1 MTNSNLMKK
10 YFLILTLAILS
21 FGIFPVRAQLGGA
34 PGVPQFGNGM
44 EKLFGDNQT
53 FSATL
58 QMQMNSTGSP
68 MTMSG
73 KMSFDKG
80 SSRTEMDMADM
91 KGGGLPPDA
100 MTMMKSAGLDRM
112 VTISQSDK
120 KIVYVVYPG
129 AQSYAEMTTPESG
142 ATNTDSKVEI
152 TELGKEIVA
161 SHPCVK
167 NKAIVTDQQ
176 GEKHEFTVWNATD
189 LKKFPVKIEMNEQG
203 NAITM
208 SYSNINFSKP
218 DASLFTPPTGY
229 TKYGS
234 VQEMMQ
240 AVMMKNMGGG
250 MGLPP
255 Q

>member
-1 MTNSNLMKK
+1 MKK
-10 YFLILTLAILS
+10 YSLILSLAILG
-21 FGIFPVRAQLGGA
+21 FGIFPVLAQLGGA

-68 MTMSG
+68 MIMSG

-91 KGGGLPPDA
+91 KGGGLPPGA

-112 VTISQSDK
+112 VTISQSGK
-120 KIVYVVYPG
+120 KVVYVVYPN
-129 AQSYAEMTTPESG
+129 AQSYAEMTTPESA

-152 TELGKEIVA
+152 TELGKETMVG
-161 SHPCVK
+161 HPCVK
-167 NKAIVTDQQ
+167 NKATVTDKL
-176 GEKHEFTVWNATD
+176 GDKHEFTVWNATD
-189 LKKFPVKIEMNEQG
+189 LKNFPVKIEMNEQG
-203 NAITM
+203 SAITM
-208 SYSNINFSKP
+208 SYQNISFSKP
-218 DASLFTPPTGY
+218 DASLFALPTGY